1 MPGGA
6 PEKKHSL
13 RDVMDLTGWL
23 CCLNV
28 TIIII
33 IPAVEG
39 RVIEKKTHNVWLKN
53 NEPKLS

>member
-13 RDVMDLTGWL
+13 RVVMDVTDRL
-23 CCLNV
+23 CFLNV

-33 IPAVEG
+33 IPAIKG
-39 RVIEKKTHNVWLKN
+39 RVIEKKTHNV
-53 NEPKLS
+53 